1 MGKILRNAVKCN
13 NCGDI
18 IESEYRHDFVRC
30 SCGRVAVDGGKDY
43 LRRVFQEDADFTE
56 LSEEEE

>member
-13 NCGDI
+13 YCGDI
-18 IESEYRHDFVRC
+18 IESQHRHDFVRC

-43 LRRVFQEDADFTE
+43 LRRVYHEDADFTE